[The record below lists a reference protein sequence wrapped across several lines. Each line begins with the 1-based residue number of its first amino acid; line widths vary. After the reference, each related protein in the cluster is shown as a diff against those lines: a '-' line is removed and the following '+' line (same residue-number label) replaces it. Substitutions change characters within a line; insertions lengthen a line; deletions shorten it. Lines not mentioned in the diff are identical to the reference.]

1 MSPPPQEIVV
11 RGVRPEEVLLPP
23 DVRGL
28 RLFAWRLRRSPELGW
43 VRLAFWRVLFGLGL
57 LLVWQLASGRLVSE
71 KLVSS
76 PVVLAQVFSEW
87 VISGSIFFHF
97 SYTLTNTFYGYMAG
111 AVAGISLGFALAGA
125 QVVASVI
132 EPYIMA
138 FNGVPR
144 IAYGPLF
151 IAWFGIERPPKVVL
165 VATIV
170 FFLTFVSTFSG
181 IRGVPQEL
189 INVARVIGGR
199 RLDIYRK
206 IILPSATPWIINGLK
221 VSIPFGMVGA
231 IVGEYLVSDRGLG
244 YLLSLY
250 SNEYFMTGMILVIL
264 LLMAVV
270 LILNQL
276 LNWAETRALRW
287 RTPIQM
293 DEAGKMPS

>member
-1 MSPPPQEIVV
+1 MAIRATP
-11 RGVRPEEVLLPP
+11 PEEFILPRDIRGFRLLS
-23 DVRGL
+23 
-28 RLFAWRLRRSPELGW
+28 WRLRHSPDLAW
-43 VRLAFWRVLFGLGL
+43 VRVAFWRALFGLSIL
-57 LLVWQLASGRLVSE
+57 MLWQFASGRWVSE

-76 PVVLAQVFSEW
+76 PIALARVFVDW
-87 VISGSIFFHF
+87 VASGSIFFHL
-97 SYTLTNTFYGYMAG
+97 SYTLTNTFYGYLAG
-111 AVAGISLGFALAGA
+111 ATMGIALGFALAE
-125 QVVASVI
+125 VPTLSIVI

-151 IAWFGIERPPKVVL
+151 IAWFGIERPPKIVL

-189 INVARVIGGR
+189 VNVARVIGGR
-199 RLDIYRK
+199 KLDIYRK
-206 IILPSATPWIINGLK
+206 VVLPSALPWIINGLK

-250 SNEYFMTGMILVIL
+250 SNEYFITGMILVIL
-264 LLMAVV
+264 LLMAVI
-270 LILNQL
+270 LLLNQL

-287 RTPIQM
+287 RPPIQM
-293 DEAGKMPS
+293 DRESRIPS

>member
-1 MSPPPQEIVV
+1 MSSGERLAIRASP
-11 RGVRPEEVLLPP
+11 PEEVLPP
-23 DVRGL
+23 PKLRGL
-28 RLFAWRLRRSPELGW
+28 RLLSWRLRHSPELGW
-43 VRLAFWRVLFGLGL
+43 VRLAGWRALFGLGL
-57 LLVWQLASGRLVSE
+57 LAAWQLASGRLVSE

-76 PVVLAQVFSEW
+76 PLALARVFWDWVV
-87 VISGSIFFHF
+87 SGSIVFHF
-97 SYTLTNTFYGYMAG
+97 SYTLTNTFYGYATG
-111 AVAGISLGFALAGA
+111 AAIGIALGFALAEA
-125 QVVASVI
+125 PTIASVI

-151 IAWFGIERPPKVVL
+151 IAWFGIERPPKIIL

-189 INVARVIGGR
+189 INVARVIGAR
-199 RLDIYRK
+199 RPDIYRK
-206 IILPSATPWIINGLK
+206 VVLPAATPWIVNGLK

-231 IVGEYLVSDRGLG
+231 IVGEYLVADRGLG

-276 LNWAETRALRW
+276 LNWVEGRALRW
-287 RTPIQM
+287 RAPVQIGQ
-293 DEAGKMPS
+293 EGKMPS

>member
-1 MSPPPQEIVV
+1 MTT
-11 RGVRPEEVLLPP
+11 REEFLLPP
-23 DVRGL
+23 QVRGA
-28 RLFAWRLRRSPELGW
+28 RLLLWRLRHSPELAW
-43 VRLAFWRVLFGLGL
+43 MRLACARALFGLVIL
-57 LLVWQLASGRLVSE
+57 VVWQFASGRWVSE
-71 KLVSS
+71 KLISS
-76 PVVLAQVFSEW
+76 PVSLAQVFVEW
-87 VISGSIFFHF
+87 VVSGSIFFHF
-97 SYTLTNTFYGYMAG
+97 SYTLTNTLSGYLVG
-111 AVAGISLGFALAGA
+111 ATIGTVLGFALAEGPGI
-125 QVVASVI
+125 ASII

-151 IAWFGIERPPKVVL
+151 IAWFGIERPPKIVL

-189 INVARVIGGR
+189 INVTRVIGGR

-206 IILPSATPWIINGLK
+206 VVLPSAFPWIINGLK

-250 SNEYFMTGMILVIL
+250 SNEYFITGMILVIL

-270 LILNQL
+270 LVLNQL
-276 LNWAETRALRW
+276 LNWAESRALRW
-287 RTPIQM
+287 RVPIQM
-293 DEAGKMPS
+293 GQDGGMPS

>member
-1 MSPPPQEIVV
+1 MAIRASPP
-11 RGVRPEEVLLPP
+11 EEFSLPP
-23 DVRGL
+23 EIRGF
-28 RLFAWRLRRSPELGW
+28 RLLFWRLRHSPELAW
-43 VRLAFWRVLFGLGL
+43 ARVAFWRALFGLGL
-57 LLVWQLASGRLVSE
+57 LVLWQFASGRWVSE

-76 PVVLAQVFSEW
+76 PIALARVFVDWVV
-87 VISGSIFFHF
+87 SGSIFFHF
-97 SYTLTNTFYGYMAG
+97 SYTLTNTFYGYLVG
-111 AVAGISLGFALAGA
+111 AAIGISLGFALAEA
-125 QVVASVI
+125 QTVATVI

-151 IAWFGIERPPKVVL
+151 IAWFGIERPPKIVL

-181 IRGVPQEL
+181 TRSVPQEL
-189 INVARVIGGR
+189 VNVARLIGGR

-206 IILPSATPWIINGLK
+206 VVLPSALPWIINGLK

-250 SNEYFMTGMILVIL
+250 SNEYFITGMILVIL

-270 LILNQL
+270 LLLNQL
-276 LNWAETRALRW
+276 LNWAENRALRW
-287 RTPIQM
+287 RSPIQM
-293 DEAGKMPS
+293 GQDSRMPS